1 MFKKKNEK
9 NISTIIKSKKMMIS
23 WPCDGYK
30 MRNQDEFLTDV
41 CIKNYFGRNSDDVWF
56 GCFVTL
62 IWKGDLL
69 AMRL

>member
-1 MFKKKNEK
+1 
-9 NISTIIKSKKMMIS
+9 
-23 WPCDGYK
+23 